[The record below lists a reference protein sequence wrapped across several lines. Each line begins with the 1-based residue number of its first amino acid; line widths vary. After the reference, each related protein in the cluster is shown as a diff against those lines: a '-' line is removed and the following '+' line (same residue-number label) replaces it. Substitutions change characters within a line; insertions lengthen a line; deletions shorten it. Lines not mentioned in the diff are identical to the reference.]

1 MAMIIITVG
10 EKKVDQLGLECSQ
23 RCIGGWGGGE
33 LLLRR
38 ERNRKL
44 LEAVELQQAV
54 GGSSP
59 RARL

>member
-23 RCIGGWGGGE
+23 GYTGGE
-33 LLLRR
+33 LLLWR
-38 ERNRKL
+38 EKNRKL

-54 GGSSP
+54 AGSSP